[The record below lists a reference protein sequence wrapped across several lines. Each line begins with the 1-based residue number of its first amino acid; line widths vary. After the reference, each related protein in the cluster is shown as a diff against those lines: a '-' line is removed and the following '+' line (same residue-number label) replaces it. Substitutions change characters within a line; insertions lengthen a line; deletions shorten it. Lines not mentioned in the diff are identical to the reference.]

1 MTRFR
6 YPAFMAP
13 LALAATLAVAMP
25 APARAQAIPDLPN
38 LIDKLLPSV
47 VNISMYNLRKPA
59 ADAPPGTL
67 PEVHRKF
74 GSGFI
79 VHESGIIVT
88 NKHVAED
95 GIFYIVRFADGRARR
110 ATLIAEAVGIDLA
123 AMKIE
128 GDEKWPALSIG
139 DSDKLRR
146 GDAVLAI
153 GNPLGWSSSA
163 STGIISALD
172 RSIGSGGTDNFL
184 QTDAAIN
191 QGNSGGPMFN
201 AKGEVVGINSA
212 ILTTTSD
219 GGNIGMGFAIPIN
232 DAKFVIKQL
241 VQYGQIRI
249 GWLGMDGQSVEA
261 EMAATFGITGAPS
274 GVIISSVVPDS
285 PAGRAGVQVGDVV
298 LTLNGR
304 TQRNIRD
311 LRRYTAE
318 AEPGEKVK
326 LDILRDG
333 KKVALEMI
341 SAPFPDQAALKGRSG
356 ASMETAELPSNL
368 GFSLSEMTDALR
380 AQYSIPSTLTGLV
393 VTDIVQNSMTWNKDI
408 RIGDVIQRVQN
419 DPVKVPADLRS
430 RVDAARAA
438 GHDVIRM
445 LVTGKKGTR
454 WEWVFIATKV

>member
-6 YPAFMAP
+6 YPAFVAP
-13 LALAATLAVAMP
+13 LAFAAALAVAAP

-79 VHESGIIVT
+79 VTETGIIVT

-128 GDEKWPALSIG
+128 GDEKWPALKIG

-201 AKGEVVGINSA
+201 AQGEVVGINSA
-212 ILTTTSD
+212 ILTTAAD

-249 GWLGMDGQSVEA
+249 GWLGLDGQSVEA
-261 EMAATFGITGAPS
+261 EMAATFGITGTPS
-274 GVIISSVVPDS
+274 GVIISSVAPES
-285 PAGRAGVQVGDVV
+285 PAARAGVQIGDVV

-304 TQRNIRD
+304 TQRNIRE

-326 LDILRDG
+326 LEILRDG

-341 SAPFPDQAALKGRSG
+341 SAPYPDQAALKGRSG
-356 ASMETAELPSNL
+356 ASMETVQLPDNL

-380 AQYSIPSTLTGLV
+380 AQYSIAANLSGLV
-393 VTDIVQNSMTWNKDI
+393 VTDMVQNSMTWNKDI
-408 RIGDVIQRVQN
+408 RIGDVILRVQN
-419 DPVKVPADLRS
+419 DAVKVPADLRS

-445 LVTGKKGTR
+445 LVSGKKGIR

>member
-6 YPAFMAP
+6 LSTFIAP
-13 LALAATLAVAMP
+13 LALAASIAIAVP

-38 LIDKLLPSV
+38 LIEKLLPSV

-212 ILTTTSD
+212 ILTTTAD

-249 GWLGMDGQSVEA
+249 GWLGLDGQSVEA
-261 EMAATFGITGAPS
+261 EMAATFGITGSPS
-274 GVIISSVVPDS
+274 GVIISSVAPES
-285 PAGRAGVQVGDVV
+285 PAARAGVQIGDVV
-298 LTLNGR
+298 LKLNGIV
-304 TQRNIRD
+304 QRNIRD

-333 KKVALEMI
+333 KQIALELI

-356 ASMETAELPSNL
+356 ASMETVSLPANL

-380 AQYSIPSTLTGLV
+380 AQYSIAANLNGLV

-408 RIGDVIQRVQN
+408 RIGDVILRVQN
-419 DPVKVPADLRS
+419 DTVKVPADLRS

-445 LVTGKKGTR
+445 LVSGKKGTR

>member
-6 YPAFMAP
+6 YPAFVAP
-13 LALAATLAVAMP
+13 LAFAAALAVAAP
-25 APARAQAIPDLPN
+25 APARAQNIPDLPN

-128 GDEKWPALSIG
+128 GDEKWPALKIG

-201 AKGEVVGINSA
+201 AQGEVVGINSA

-249 GWLGMDGQSVEA
+249 GWLGLDGQSVEA
-261 EMAATFGITGAPS
+261 EMAATLGITGTPS
-274 GVIISSVVPDS
+274 GVIISSVAPES
-285 PAGRAGVQVGDVV
+285 PAARAGVQIGDVV
-298 LTLNGR
+298 LSLNGR
-304 TQRNIRD
+304 TQRNIRE

-326 LDILRDG
+326 LEILRDG

-341 SAPFPDQAALKGRSG
+341 SAPYPDQAALKGRSG
-356 ASMETAELPSNL
+356 ASVETVQLPDNL

-380 AQYSIPSTLTGLV
+380 AQYSIAANLSGLV
-393 VTDIVQNSMTWNKDI
+393 VTDMVQNSMTWNKDI
-408 RIGDVIQRVQN
+408 RIGDVILRVQN
-419 DPVKVPADLRS
+419 DAVKVPADLRS

-445 LVTGKKGTR
+445 LVSGKKGIR